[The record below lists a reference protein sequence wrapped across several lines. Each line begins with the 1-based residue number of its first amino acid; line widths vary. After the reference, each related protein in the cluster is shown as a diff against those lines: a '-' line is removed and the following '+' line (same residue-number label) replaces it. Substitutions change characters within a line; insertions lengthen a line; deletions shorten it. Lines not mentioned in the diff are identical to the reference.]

1 VRQKIPE
8 FPAAV
13 APQDSLDDLAGGP
26 IACHTERMIP
36 RMTRSLLGLGTVCVL
51 LGAAAPTGAPARGA
65 ELYAPETL
73 DQYFKLEW
81 SRAGKNLNGYVY
93 NTSNRRAAQMILL
106 VEGLDGAGKLVTK
119 TTTWVR
125 DVPPN
130 NRAYFQVA
138 VPTAAAYRVRVQSFN
153 WVEDSLDRRKAW

>member
-1 VRQKIPE
+1 
-8 FPAAV
+8 
-13 APQDSLDDLAGGP
+13 
-26 IACHTERMIP
+26 
-36 RMTRSLLGLGTVCVL
+36 MTRSLLGLGLGTVLAV
-51 LGAAAPTGAPARGA
+51 LGAAGAPARAA

-93 NTSNRRAAQMILL
+93 NTGNRRAAHMILL
-106 VEGLDGAGKLVTK
+106 VEGLDGSGKPVTK

-138 VPTAAAYRVRVQSFN
+138 VPTAATYRVRVQSFD
-153 WVEDSLDRRKAW
+153 WVEDGLDRRRGW